1 MKTTMRPILR
11 LLTYLI
17 KKSSKNYC
25 FPSQD
30 SILTILRTQYSC
42 KISRRTLNRHL
53 RKLEDDKYIKRIRRI
68 SRGPDNRPRFAS
80 TLYFIKKRV
89 FCWLKRQAVFLRTI
103 GFSISYSIVDQKK
116 SAWEK
121 AQAEKIQERPLS
133 DEDNLASL
141 RKLQD
146 SLVG

>member
-1 MKTTMRPILR
+1 MQSTKQPILN

-25 FPSQD
+25 FPSQK
-30 SILTILRTQYSC
+30 SILIILRSQYSC

-53 RKLEDDKYIKRIRRI
+53 KKLEDGKYIKRIRRI

-80 TLYFIKKRV
+80 TIYFIKKRV
-89 FCWLKRQAVFLRTI
+89 FCWLKRQAEFLRVI
-103 GFSISYSIVDQKK
+103 GFEVRTAFVDQNK
-116 SAWEK
+116 SAWVK
-121 AQAEKIQERPLS
+121 SQAEKVQDRPLS
-133 DEDNLASL
+133 TQDTLANL